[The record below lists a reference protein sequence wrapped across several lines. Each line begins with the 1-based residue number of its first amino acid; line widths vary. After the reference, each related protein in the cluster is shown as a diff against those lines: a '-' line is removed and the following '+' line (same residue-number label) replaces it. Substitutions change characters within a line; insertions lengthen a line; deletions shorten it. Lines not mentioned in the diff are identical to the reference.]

1 LRLPLYPQSCVMRR
15 LPSIAPALPDDIDIY
30 MVLDYFGSLLGRA
43 WPAADEQRT
52 DRERVIKDLLEGQ
65 YSDPVRIVAFN
76 TAEGWSRDV
85 SEEIADEL
93 TRISHAVVARLGR
106 LGDGLCGT
114 WRLVAPGA
122 QAELGCF
129 RAAGEQRRV
138 VLGGRRMVQQKL
150 GALRRRVSDG
160 RAAGAGKRRVMQPD
174 PAHGAEQD
182 VGERCQPQ
190 TQLVGAHGGGRGTIG
205 IEIELAFLDPVL
217 HVAAGAVE
225 LLVEVFGLALSALE
239 RGDDEARIGP
249 ILGDLGLADDPALAA
264 PAAARPIPELPEVL
278 RGLVR
283 PPAFRL
289 CPFKLACD
297 RGNQAVILLQAEQE
311 VDAVRLAPGHQLLPR
326 K

>member
-1 LRLPLYPQSCVMRR
+1 MKEDVLLQL
-15 LPSIAPALPDDIDIY
+15 ALAKQYAHHARFAGTPRQAVADGYSAIDA
-30 MVLDYFGSLLGRA
+30 MLSALLA
-43 WPAADEQRT
+43 
-52 DRERVIKDLLEGQ
+52 
-65 YSDPVRIVAFN
+65 
-76 TAEGWSRDV
+76 
-85 SEEIADEL
+85 
-93 TRISHAVVARLGR
+93 RISHAVVARLGR
-106 LGDGLCGT
+106 LGDGFCGT

-138 VLGGRRMVQQKL
+138 VLGGPRMMPQLL

-160 RAAGAGKRRVMQPD
+160 RAAGAGGGVETDGGAAPDLGRRTTRRHRDFDAADADAHERADFEQLETDSAAAGVGKRRVMQPD

-264 PAAARPIPELPEVL
+264 PAAARPIPELPEVP

-289 CPFKLACD
+289 CP
-297 RGNQAVILLQAEQE
+297 
-311 VDAVRLAPGHQLLPR
+311 
-326 K
+326 